1 MNRAAEGLKMGLFHG
16 DDKLMNCCSA
26 SEWALQEFL
35 ERAHLQHYD
44 ISSDRARPPSQLGY
58 GAKPVI

>member
-16 DDKLMNCCSA
+16 DDKLMNCSA

-35 ERAHLQHYD
+35 
-44 ISSDRARPPSQLGY
+44 
-58 GAKPVI
+58 K